1 MNIIYQMTSKQQNKL
16 RRRISRR
23 HKGGKPLEQLQPQ
36 VEDALKKIKDVE
48 SVLRA
53 VLDELTNGKEERKR
67 EEKRIRREEKKRM
80 EGLTRP

>member
-1 MNIIYQMTSKQQNKL
+1 MRSKQQKKL

-23 HKGGKPLEQLQPQ
+23 HKGGKPLEQLQAQ
-36 VEDALKKIKDVE
+36 VEDALQKIRDAE

-80 EGLTRP
+80 EGRAD